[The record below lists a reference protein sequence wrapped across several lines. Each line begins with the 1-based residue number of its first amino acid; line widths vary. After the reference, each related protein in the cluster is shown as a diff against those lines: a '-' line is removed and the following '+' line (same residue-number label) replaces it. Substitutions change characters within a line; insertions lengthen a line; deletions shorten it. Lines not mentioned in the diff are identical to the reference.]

1 MKDEVRAITRNS
13 EMRRADVSVLGWE
26 GTAGSQGGDNDV
38 VSRLGR
44 LRGGRTE
51 LSVDD
56 SLLGDLDLLNEFG
69 EPLRDALDEG
79 VRLERECLEERVAGP
94 GLADFGT
101 LGDTGLLARENVD
114 DHAGLHGIDIRRD

>member
-1 MKDEVRAITRNS
+1 MEMRDKDDLESGENLGDSALLMAEPPCELTQRPLSAVEKDVTIHTRDS

-26 GTAGSQGGDNDV
+26 GTARSQGGDNDV

-56 SLLGDLDLLNEFG
+56 SLLGDLNLLNKFG

-79 VRLERECLEERVAGP
+79 VWLEREYLEK
-94 GLADFGT
+94 
-101 LGDTGLLARENVD
+101 
-114 DHAGLHGIDIRRD
+114 